1 MSAASDGECSQLP
14 AAVRSSTGAK
24 KTPQLGSNGTPARK
38 HAMVLG
44 AGGVDSE
51 LPVAAWDV
59 DRVCVWAGE
68 NNMPEFAAVA
78 RDEEIDGAVLLSID
92 DSDLHGLHACMHTR
106 AQPHAPSPSP
116 THNICACDV
125 AYLQGDPLATALTA
139 AGLCK
144 FGQRRRLELALG
156 KLRQT
161 AERDA
166 MVSGP
171 CATKQDLL
179 DHDFSHGWGTTD
191 PLAMGGWRA
200 HGDLSLKAPRP
211 ATASGR
217 QTPNGRQT
225 PTVCLTPSHSMR
237 SMGDLH
243 DAGGK
248 GDYLHDAV
256 GAERAPQEPMPSAVL
271 RLGLSLVFC
280 GGVIFTSAGVMT
292 FVHDRVPD
300 MEKYPPLPDLVLDH
314 IPMIPWAFEASEVF
328 ISVLRVCMNVRVCVC
343 VCVCARAR
351 VSYGCMMRTRAHTRT
366 CRCASSCYPFFSAPP
381 LSCIVTACKSCAA
394 SSPLSAPSSC
404 SGPARCSCLHL
415 CWRCLPSRTVLT
427 ITTMS

>member
-1 MSAASDGECSQLP
+1 MYA
-14 AAVRSSTGAK
+14 
-24 KTPQLGSNGTPARK
+24 
-38 HAMVLG
+38 
-44 AGGVDSE
+44 
-51 LPVAAWDV
+51 
-59 DRVCVWAGE
+59 
-68 NNMPEFAAVA
+68 
-78 RDEEIDGAVLLSID
+78 
-92 DSDLHGLHACMHTR
+92 HACTTAR
-106 AQPHAPSPSP
+106 TQLSP
-116 THNICACDV
+116 THHICVCDV
-125 AYLQGDPLATALTA
+125 ACLQGDPLATALTA

-166 MVSGP
+166 MVSGS
-171 CATKQDLL
+171 CATKPDLL
-179 DHDFSHGWGTTD
+179 DHVFSHEWGPTD

-225 PTVCLTPSHSMR
+225 PTACLTPSHSTR

-248 GDYLHDAV
+248 GDYFHEAV

-314 IPMIPWAFEASEVF
+314 IPMIPWAFEASEVCIF
-328 ISVLRVCMNVRVCVC
+328 VLCVC
-343 VCVCARAR
+343 VHEWTSVCVIVRAR
-351 VSYGCMMRTRAHTRT
+351 VSCVCMMRARTHTRT
-366 CRCASSCYPFFSAPP
+366 RRCASSCCPFFSAPP
-381 LSCIVTACKSCAA
+381 LSCIVTACKSCAV
-394 SSPLSAPSSC
+394 SSPSSAPSSC
-404 SGPARCSCLHL
+404 SGPARCSCL
-415 CWRCLPSRTVLT
+415 PSRRVLPLT
-427 ITTMS
+427 STP